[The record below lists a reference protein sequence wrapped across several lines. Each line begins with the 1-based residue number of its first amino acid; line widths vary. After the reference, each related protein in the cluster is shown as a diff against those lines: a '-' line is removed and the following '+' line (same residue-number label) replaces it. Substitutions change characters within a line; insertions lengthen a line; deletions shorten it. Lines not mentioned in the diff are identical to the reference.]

1 MTLGSIPIRR
11 RLLFVIVTT
20 LALVIVLL
28 SGSSVTLSQEES
40 EEIIKQVSEL
50 FRDIDVWKIFLNNFQ
65 IALLMFI
72 PAVGT
77 FIGGYIVYSTGIVFA
92 AYSVQSSIPSI
103 YLAGLAVLSPYG
115 VLEFLGYGLAT
126 SEGLLI
132 IYAAFKK
139 RLRSEVKKLPLII
152 LAVAG
157 LLLTAAALEMLM
169 IEAILKY

>member
-1 MTLGSIPIRR
+1 MTGSITIKRRTILVAITTIALMIILLLGS
-11 RLLFVIVTT
+11 FAT
-20 LALVIVLL
+20 L
-28 SGSSVTLSQEES
+28 TREES
-40 EEIIKQVSEL
+40 EEVIQQVNEL
-50 FRDIDVWKIFLNNFQ
+50 LRDIDVWKIFFNNFQ

-77 FIGGYIVYSTGIVFA
+77 FIGGYIIYSTGIVFA
-92 AYSVQSSIPSI
+92 AYSLQSSIPSI
-103 YLAGLAVLSPYG
+103 YLVGFAILSPYG
-115 VLEFLGYGLAT
+115 ILEFLGYGLAT

-139 RLRSEVKKLPLII
+139 RLRSEVKALPLII

-169 IEAILKY
+169 VELYV